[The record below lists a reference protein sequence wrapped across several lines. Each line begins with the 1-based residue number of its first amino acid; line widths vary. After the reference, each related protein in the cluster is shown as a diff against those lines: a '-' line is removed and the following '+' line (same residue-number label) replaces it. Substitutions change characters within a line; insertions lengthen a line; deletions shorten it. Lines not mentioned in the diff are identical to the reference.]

1 MRNRKDIKE
10 AVKREGIAAVNSD
23 EEINGILDEFQ
34 QERFIKQMRDIA
46 DSYMHSWRRMFFWLS
61 ILILYINVLAL
72 VGMVPFIRNTLSQ
85 WIPRSVTIQFLV
97 SPIWLGSSFSGSFIA
112 FILQTLSILV
122 IFIVLSRRIEFV
134 SRRLKLIGLIALSCW
149 LAISFTY
156 LDNWW
161 WGRQIVLVVSL
172 PLFCVAADTYA
183 GARELAVQGVEKL
196 ASLKY
201 SHKKV

>member
-23 EEINGILDEFQ
+23 EEINGILDENQ
-34 QERFIKQMRDIA
+34 QERFIIQMRDIA
-46 DSYMHSWRRMFFWLS
+46 DSYMHSWKRMFFWLS
-61 ILILYINVLAL
+61 ILILYINFLAL
-72 VGMVPFIRNTLSQ
+72 VGMVPSIRNTLSQ
-85 WIPRSVTIQFLV
+85 WTPRSVTIQFLV
-97 SPIWLGSSFSGSFIA
+97 SPVWLGSLFSGSLIA
-112 FILQTLSILV
+112 VILQMLSILV
-122 IFIVLSRRIEFV
+122 IFFVVSRPIELV
-134 SRRLKLIGLIALSCW
+134 ARRLKLIGIIALLGW
-149 LAISFTY
+149 LAISYTY
-156 LDNWW
+156 VDNWW

-201 SHKKV
+201 THKKV